1 VPVLATKLTP
11 PATRRSV
18 VSRARLLR
26 ALDATL
32 EPAHR
37 LTLVSAPAGFGKTTV
52 VAGWCAPHTVAWVSV
67 DAEDD
72 SLPRLL
78 AHVTAALVGAGLP
91 VEPTTLDPLPDQ
103 ESRDEA
109 LAALVNDAA
118 RACATDPDQLW
129 VLVLDDYHAISHPD
143 THAAVSFLLEHLP
156 TQLRLLLT
164 TRADPPLPLSRL
176 RSRGQLAE
184 LRAADLR
191 FTVEEAQQFLT
202 DVMDLRLGA
211 DAVAALEQRTEG
223 WAVGLQ
229 LAGLSLRDRAD
240 AQQVDEFVA
249 DFTGSHRFVLDYLVD
264 EVLTRQPPDVREFL
278 LHTSVLQGL
287 TGELCDVVTGGT
299 DGARTL
305 EALERSNLFV
315 VPLDAQRTWYRY
327 HHLFADVLA
336 ARLAAEG
343 SDEVPEL
350 HRRASDW
357 YAARGRW
364 EDAVRHAL
372 AGGDHDRAGHLVETG
387 LAEARRARRDDVL
400 LGWIAA
406 LPDSVVRRNP
416 VLSTVAAWAQLMSG
430 RLDAA
435 DAYLDTAEGLLDVAR
450 DDPALRVAWADTEDL
465 RMADGMVALYRASLA
480 QARGDVDG
488 TMRRAREALDLAG
501 PEDHMVRGGAAGFL
515 GLALWAAGDVRPALT
530 TFTGAVESLHAAGN
544 LVDELDATIVLAD
557 MWLARGRPSRARALY
572 EEALQSA
579 TADGPPY
586 PRAASDLHVGLAEL
600 ARESGDLAGAQAHL
614 DTARVLAERAA
625 ITENRHRWYVAAAQ
639 LRSSLGEHDAALEL
653 LEQAQAKYR
662 PGFYPDLRPI
672 PSLRARVH
680 VEAGNLDAA
689 QAWADDVTTD
699 PGYLH
704 EHAQLTVARL
714 VLARHREARDRD
726 AAAALSASLVR
737 LVRLGEVAATDGRA
751 AGVLEAGLLQALTEQ
766 ALGEPDRARDTLAE
780 TLGEAPERDH
790 YTRLFLDEGAPLVT
804 LLQGAG
810 PDDAV
815 VRALADRLLH
825 QPAAP
830 EADAASSQRP
840 AGLID
845 PLSERELEVLRHLAG
860 ERTGPELARDLF
872 ISLNTLRTHTKRIFT
887 KLDVS
892 TRAAAVRRGRELG
905 LV

>member
-1 VPVLATKLTP
+1 M
-11 PATRRSV
+11 
-18 VSRARLLR
+18 SRARLLR

-32 EPAHR
+32 EPGHR

-52 VAGWCAPHTVAWVSV
+52 VAEWCARREVAWVSV
-67 DAEDD
+67 DAEDGA
-72 SLPRLL
+72 LPRLL
-78 AHVTAALVGAGLP
+78 AHVTAALAGAGLP
-91 VEPTTLDPLPDQ
+91 VEPTSLDLLPDQ

-109 LAALVNDAA
+109 LAALVNDVA
-118 RACATDPDQLW
+118 RACATDPDQRW
-129 VLVLDDYHAISHPD
+129 VLVLDDYHAVTDPS
-143 THAAVSFLLEHLP
+143 THAAVTFLLEHLP
-156 TQLRLLLT
+156 PQLRLLLT

-191 FTVEEAQQFLT
+191 FTVEETQEFLR
-202 DVMDLRLGA
+202 DVMGLRLEA

-223 WAVGLQ
+223 WVAGLQ
-229 LAGLSLRDRAD
+229 LAGLSLQDMTD
-240 AQQVDEFVA
+240 AGQVGAFVA
-249 DFTGSHRFVLDYLVD
+249 DFAGSHRFVLDYLVD
-264 EVLTRQPPDVREFL
+264 EVLSRQPFELREFL
-278 LHTSVLQGL
+278 LRTSVLPAL
-287 TGELCDVVTGGT
+287 TGGLCDAVTGDA

-305 EALERSNLFV
+305 ESLERGNLFV
-315 VPLDAQRTWYRY
+315 VPLDAHRAWYRY

-336 ARLAAEG
+336 ARLAAER
-343 SDEVPEL
+343 SEEVPEL

-357 YAARGRW
+357 YAAHDRP
-364 EDAVRHAL
+364 EDAIRHAL
-372 AGGDHDRAGHLVETG
+372 AAGDHDRTGRLVEVA
-387 LAEARRARRDDVL
+387 LADARRARRDDL
-400 LGWIAA
+400 LLAWIAA
-406 LPDSVVRRNP
+406 LPDTVVRRNP
-416 VLSTVAAWAQLMSG
+416 VLSTVAAWSQLMSG

-435 DAYLDTAEGLLDVAR
+435 DAWLDTAEELLAAAR
-450 DDPALRVAWADTEDL
+450 HGPMLRADWADTEDL

-480 QARGDVDG
+480 QARGDVEG

-501 PEDHMVRGGAAGFL
+501 PQDHMVRGGAAGFL
-515 GLALWAAGDVRPALT
+515 GLALWASGDVRPALT
-530 TFTGAVESLHAAGN
+530 TFTSAVESLHAAGN

-572 EEALQSA
+572 EEALRSA

-600 ARESGDLAGAQAHL
+600 ARESGDLADAQAHL

-639 LRSSLGEHDAALEL
+639 LRSSLGEQDAALEL

-680 VEAGNLDAA
+680 VAAGDLEAA
-689 QAWADDVTTD
+689 QAWADGVTLEG
-699 PGYLH
+699 GYLH
-704 EHAQLTVARL
+704 EHAHLTVARL
-714 VLARHREARDRD
+714 VLARHRDAHDRD
-726 AAAALSASLVR
+726 SAAALSASLVR
-737 LVRLGEVAATDGRA
+737 LVRLGETAANHGRA

-766 ALGEPDRARDTLAE
+766 ALGDPDRGRDTLSE
-780 TLGEAPERDH
+780 TLGEVPERDH
-790 YTRLFLDEGAPLVT
+790 YVRLFLDEGAPLVS

-810 PDDAV
+810 PDDV
-815 VRALADRLLH
+815 PVRALADRLLRPA
-825 QPAAP
+825 PAAG
-830 EADAASSQRP
+830 AASSQRL
-840 AGLID
+840 AGIVD
-845 PLSERELEVLRHLAG
+845 PLSEREVEVLRHLAG
-860 ERTGPELARDLF
+860 ERTGPELAQDLF

-905 LV
+905 LI